1 MRFKTN
7 FSWRDCAVRA
17 RESGFDGMSPVGASI
32 YCSPHPAALQI
43 APAARLQE
51 FASRILRTEEFHGE
65 DMKAND
71 CRSLGKFIHP
81 AGLAFCFGCAIYF
94 LETGRKSGFSLLG

>member
-1 MRFKTN
+1 MRFKTI

-43 APAARLQE
+43 APAARLRG
-51 FASRILRTEEFHGE
+51 FCLCDSAHGE
-65 DMKAND
+65 FLYKGD
-71 CRSLGKFIHP
+71 CNLFQLS
-81 AGLAFCFGCAIYF
+81 AFQKNKWKDNKKIKICGFGCCPH
-94 LETGRKSGFSLLG
+94 ETGNFN